1 MNSFEERLRDAMR
14 RQAAP
19 PGLVEKVLARAG
31 AFPQP
36 AASRWRAFSRYFS
49 LPALRFAA
57 TAAVAC
63 LLIAAAGLVHQQR
76 QEHLRREGEMAKA
89 QVTEALRVASTKL
102 NVARSKV
109 EDLSRENSS
118 RRL

>member
-1 MNSFEERLRDAMR
+1 MNNLEKRLRDAMR

-19 PGLVEKVLARAG
+19 PGLVEKVMARAA

-36 AASRWRAFSRYFS
+36 VASRWRRFSRYFS
-49 LPALRFAA
+49 LPALRLAG
-57 TAAVAC
+57 AVAVAGF
-63 LLIAAAGLVHQQR
+63 LIAVAGLVHQQR
-76 QEHLRREGEMAKA
+76 QERLRREGEMAKA

-109 EDLSRENSS
+109 EDPSKENSF